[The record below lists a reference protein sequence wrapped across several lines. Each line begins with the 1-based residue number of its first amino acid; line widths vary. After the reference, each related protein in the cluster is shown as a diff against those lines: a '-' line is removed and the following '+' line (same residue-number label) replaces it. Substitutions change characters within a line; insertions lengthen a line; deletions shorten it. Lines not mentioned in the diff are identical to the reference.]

1 MLALRDKRPVPLPR
15 LSRWAGL
22 GAFVAFVVIGL
33 VLRLPNNPALVVPG
47 TAIALV
53 AGVPLFLRQSSL
65 LLLYAVTATAGV
77 ALLVSDSSGSGNV
90 GWFAL
95 CIVAGWCVL
104 DGGIRV
110 GAMYWAASMVLV
122 GAEWLFV
129 VHDPGWASW
138 IAGVTLTALAASLV
152 RHQLSLM
159 DELTRTQAAL
169 IEHSRAEERNR
180 IAHELHDI
188 IAHSLTVSLLHISGA
203 RLALDDDPA
212 EAARALAEAERLGR
226 QSLAEVRATMGIAQ
240 GDKPSG
246 IAPPAPGIDD
256 LGRLVDQVSQAGVD
270 VRVSVDPNLP
280 ALPGTVG
287 TTVYRIVQEALTNAA
302 KHAPRATVAVSAAAR
317 DGVLDVAVDS
327 SGAPGHGS
335 GMGLTSMRERA
346 ASVGGTC
353 IAGPGGSGWLVHASL
368 PLQPASASA
377 RRSARAS
384 ESAPGMAASAPSA
397 PGSES
402 ASAPGAESASA
413 SAPGAESASASA
425 PAPAPGVASAS
436 GEDSG

>member
-1 MLALRDKRPVPLPR
+1 
-15 LSRWAGL
+15 
-22 GAFVAFVVIGL
+22 
-33 VLRLPNNPALVVPG
+33 
-47 TAIALV
+47 
-53 AGVPLFLRQSSL
+53 
-65 LLLYAVTATAGV
+65 
-77 ALLVSDSSGSGNV
+77 
-90 GWFAL
+90 L

-110 GAMYWAASMVLV
+110 GAAYWGASMLLI

-188 IAHSLTVSLLHISGA
+188 IAHSLTVSLLHIAGA

-212 EAARALAEAERLGR
+212 EAAGALAEAERLGR
-226 QSLAEVRATMGIAQ
+226 QSLAEVRTTMGIANS
-240 GDKPSG
+240 DRPSG
-246 IAPPAPGIDD
+246 IAPPAPGVDD
-256 LGRLVDQVSQAGVD
+256 LGRLIDQVSQAGVD

-280 ALPGTVG
+280 ALPATVG

-302 KHAPRATVAVSAAAR
+302 KHAPHATVTVTAAAR
-317 DGVLDVAVDS
+317 SGVLDVAVDS

-353 IAGPGGSGWLVHASL
+353 TAGPSGSGWLVHATL
-368 PLQPASASA
+368 PLRPAQTSAS
-377 RRSARAS
+377 SATQ
-384 ESAPGMAASAPSA
+384 G
-397 PGSES
+397 
-402 ASAPGAESASA
+402 SASA
-413 SAPGAESASASA
+413 SGAAQGAT
-425 PAPAPGVASAS
+425 SAS